1 MNSNIQGHTIMGPD
15 GQQYF
20 QIGKN
25 CIKITEHFALNGK
38 EINKLFEELILS
50 KSELFPAKMQ

>member
-38 EINKLFEELILS
+38 QINQLFEEFILS
-50 KSELFPAKMQ
+50 KPEPFPTKIL